1 MKQNMGFILTF
12 TAMMV
17 TIMLLH
23 GCASES
29 SKTHT
34 TGKMTC
40 VGFCELDV
48 GNRSATITTE
58 HPDGTVI
65 RELSKETGLTQDQA
79 GILHEKQESKK

>member
-65 RELSKETGLTQDQA
+65 REMKKETGLAQDQSE
-79 GILHEKQESKK
+79 ILSVKQESKK

>member
-29 SKTHT
+29 SKSQT

-65 RELSKETGLTQDQA
+65 REMKKETGLTQDQA

>member
-23 GCASES
+23 GCASEGS
-29 SKTHT
+29 QTHS

-48 GNRSATITTE
+48 GNRSATIRTE

-65 RELSKETGLTQDQA
+65 SEMNKETGLAQDQA
-79 GILHEKQESKK
+79 GILDKKQESTK

>member
-1 MKQNMGFILTF
+1 MKQSMGFILIF

-17 TIMLLH
+17 TILVLH

-48 GNRSATITTE
+48 GNRSTSVRTE

-65 RELSKETGLTQDQA
+65 SEMKKETGLAQDQA
-79 GILHEKQESKK
+79 GILDKKQESTK

>member
-12 TAMMV
+12 SLMMV
-17 TIMLLH
+17 TIALLH
-23 GCASES
+23 GCATES

-48 GNRSATITTE
+48 GNRSATIRTE

-65 RELSKETGLTQDQA
+65 SEMKKETGLAQDQA
-79 GILHEKQESKK
+79 GILDKKQESTK